1 MGAHPRGAGVIPGFR
16 DERLRVNGVEIAY
29 SAGGEGKPLLLL
41 HGFPQTR
48 ALWAKVVPLLAQG
61 RRVIAA
67 DLRGYGASSKP
78 EGVAAY
84 SFREMGADMLALMQ
98 ALGHDRFD
106 LAGHDRGGRTA
117 HRMALDAPERI
128 RRIAL
133 LDIIPTR
140 MLLSELT
147 HDVAR
152 AYYHWFFLSQPAP
165 LPERMIG
172 ADPDLFFES
181 CLAGW
186 GAARLEDFDPEQ
198 LAQYRAAW
206 RQPQAIAGM
215 CNDYRAAIDLDLAL
229 DTADLK
235 RRLGMPCLVM
245 WGENGAMGKRFD
257 VAASW
262 AQRFTGVRAAPVP
275 GGHFFVDTAPEATA
289 RALDAFFAI

>member
-262 AQRFTGVRAAPVP
+262 AQRFTRVRAAPVP